1 MRIESKRTYL
11 LCLVIFLLSAGLLF
25 SNNIWFDE
33 SYTCAL
39 IEHSYSDM
47 ISILKDDMHPPL
59 YFVSLKFFTGCFGN
73 SFVATKIFSLL
84 GLFSALLLG
93 CMPPLFKILYFL
105 LLRFCWQHI
114 IIRMVWL
121 QLPALP
127 VLSMFSFSAKEEKT
141 GVVPY
146 RGRRY
151 HSGRISA
158 LAVYSYCADKKCRH
172 QFLADFT

>member
-93 CMPPLFKILYFL
+93 CMLIRKQFWEKISFLYSL
-105 LLRFCWQHI
+105 
-114 IIRMVWL
+114 
-121 QLPALP
+121 
-127 VLSMFSFSAKEEKT
+127 
-141 GVVPY
+141 
-146 RGRRY
+146 
-151 HSGRISA
+151 
-158 LAVYSYCADKKCRH
+158 
-172 QFLADFT
+172 FLASVPMMFYFSVQQRCFSWCMCWRCILKMYFENVFNNRMMPGSNKPSLVP